1 MNKSF
6 KKGNFN
12 GWETL
17 ARETLPECVN
27 TIRTQ
32 IVPALD
38 SIFVEMLGNTDSVEK
53 ETINI
58 YPKFLNE
65 VLESLDCK
73 IEYTVRDFMGDN
85 IPAELVVK
93 DEETIKNAFLTFI
106 PQSVSINTDNGLVS
120 IVFNFP
126 MGE

>member
-17 ARETLPECVN
+17 AKEVLPECID

-32 IVPALD
+32 IVPAID
-38 SIFVEMLGNTDSVEK
+38 SLFVEMLGNTDSVEK

-73 IEYTVRDFMGDN
+73 IEYIVRDFMGDD

-93 DEETIKNAFLTFI
+93 DEETIKNTFLSNT
-106 PQSVSINTDNGLVS
+106 PQSVKINTDNGLVS

>member
-17 ARETLPECVN
+17 AKEVLPECID

-32 IVPALD
+32 IVPAIDGL
-38 SIFVEMLGNTDSVEK
+38 FVEMLGNTESVEK

-73 IEYTVRDFMGDN
+73 IEYTVRDFMGDD

-93 DEETIKNAFLTFI
+93 DEETIKDAFLKDI
-106 PQSVSINTDNGLVS
+106 PQSVKINTDNGLVS

>member
-17 ARETLPECVN
+17 AKEILPECID

-32 IVPALD
+32 IVPAID
-38 SIFVEMLGNTDSVEK
+38 SIFVEMLGNTESVEK

-73 IEYTVRDFMGDN
+73 IEYTVKDFMGDD

-93 DEETIKNAFLTFI
+93 DEETIKDTFLSDT
-106 PQSVSINTDNGLVS
+106 PLSVKINTDNGLVS

>member
-17 ARETLPECVN
+17 AKEVLPECID

-32 IVPALD
+32 IVPAID
-38 SIFVEMLGNTDSVEK
+38 SLFVEMLGNTEFVEK

-65 VLESLDCK
+65 ILESLDCK
-73 IEYTVRDFMGDN
+73 IEYTVRDFMGDD

-93 DEETIKNAFLTFI
+93 DEETIKDTFLSNT
-106 PQSVSINTDNGLVS
+106 PLSVKINTDNGLVS